1 MSLTP
6 RGHGDA
12 NRDGHRQRRETDQD
26 RALSLC
32 DCNHADGKTT
42 YVVNQFSMV
51 TPITIATNTSG
62 TPIKA
67 GARPHAILIVP

>member
-1 MSLTP
+1 MTP
-6 RGHGDA
+6 I
-12 NRDGHRQRRETDQD
+12 ETATGSAGKPIKTG
-26 RALSLC
+26 RFPFAI
-32 DCNHADGKTT
+32 AITPDGKTT